1 MTERQDLKSLTYNK
15 LIDWF
20 SENDLQTFR
29 AKQVFNWIY
38 KNGVKDFKEMN
49 NLPESLIEK
58 LENNA
63 ELSQIYLQK
72 KSEASDGTTKYL
84 WYLEDGEYI
93 ESVYLPYFNDQR
105 YTVCISTQIGCEMG
119 CKFCATGIDGL
130 KRNLT
135 VGEIVNQV
143 LRIQKDI
150 SENNFGKPPITNIVF
165 MGMGEP
171 MANLSRVLKATKI
184 FNHKKGLNIGM
195 RKMTISTSGLV
206 PGIKKLAEENDQIG
220 MAISLH
226 APNNSLRNRLMPVN
240 RKYPIEK
247 LMNAVNYYIDKTN
260 RRVTFEYVLMKGL
273 NDSQVNAH
281 QLGELL
287 KDVLCYV
294 NLIPANPVSEL
305 GIKRPDYST
314 VNQFEEILKESGI
327 QTTIRKERGVDI
339 EAACGQLRRKN

>member
-294 NLIPANPVSEL
+294 NLIPANPVS
-305 GIKRPDYST
+305 
-314 VNQFEEILKESGI
+314 
-327 QTTIRKERGVDI
+327 
-339 EAACGQLRRKN
+339 